1 MRIERLALQNFRNHV
16 ETVIAPE
23 GRHVCL
29 FGANGA
35 GKTNIL
41 EAVSMLG
48 PGKGLRGAAL
58 PSLVRMQ
65 DASPA
70 ADNWSVGARIDDGG
84 VDRGIVVGLQFTAEG
99 RTRRVCKLD
108 DAPVSQSD
116 LGDMM
121 RVVWLTPAMDRVFAG
136 PAGDRRKFYD
146 RQVLAHAP
154 QHGRASAV
162 WEKAMR
168 ERNALMEQGRA
179 DPAWLDGLEE
189 RLAEAGALIADNRA
203 RVMSRL
209 QAAIDARPDGYF
221 PKADLALDGEFE
233 LQAVAGRDRADI
245 QSDMRA
251 ALREN
256 RSRDAAAGRMLRGV
270 HRTDIQVVHRAKG
283 LAATHCSTGEQ
294 KALLMGLILANAKAL
309 LEGDFAP
316 NPLLLL
322 DEAAA
327 HLDSDRRA
335 ALYDELSA
343 LGGQAWL
350 TGTDA
355 SLFDAFGDRAE
366 RFAVDNGSASRV

>member
-1 MRIERLALQNFRNHV
+1 MRIQRLVLQNFRNHT
-16 ETVIAPE
+16 ETVLEADSQ
-23 GRHVCL
+23 HVCL

-48 PGKGLRGAAL
+48 PGKGLRGASL
-58 PSLVRMQ
+58 PTLVRLE
-65 DASPA
+65 DAAPA
-70 ADNWSVGARIDDGG
+70 ADSWTVGARVDDGG
-84 VDRGIVVGLQFTAEG
+84 VDRGIVIGMQFSPDG
-99 RTRRVCKLD
+99 KNRRMCKLD
-108 DAPVSQSD
+108 EAPVSQSD
-116 LGDMM
+116 LGDLM

-136 PAGDRRKFYD
+136 PAGDRRRFYD

-154 QHGRASAV
+154 QHGRYGAM

-168 ERNALMEQGRA
+168 ERNALMEQGRP
-179 DPAWLDGLEE
+179 DPAWLDALEA
-189 RLAEAGALIADNRA
+189 RLAEAGAAMADNRA
-203 RVMSRL
+203 RVLMRL
-209 QAAIDARPDGYF
+209 QAAIDARADGHF
-221 PKADLALDGEFE
+221 PKAELSIDGEFE
-233 LQAVAGRDRADI
+233 ALAAAGQPLAAI
-245 QSDMRA
+245 EAAISS

-256 RSRDAAAGRMLRGV
+256 RNRDSAAGRMLRGV
-270 HRTDIQVVHRAKG
+270 HRSDITVIHRPKG
-283 LAATHCSTGEQ
+283 LPAAQCSTGEQ
-294 KALLMGLILANAKAL
+294 KALLIGLILANAKAL

-355 SLFDAFGDRAE
+355 SLFDAFQDRAV
-366 RFAVDNGSASRV
+366 RFRIDNGTAIRI